1 MQPRKSRKAM
11 KNIFIMCLLVLVGEA
26 LMAQNSVANQKTKN
40 SSKGGTFVAG
50 NALISTKIKPDVPGY
65 GGNVY
70 VRTKFYINPDNKPIA
85 EFAGVPYA
93 QICLI
98 IDGKDTVRLTCDA
111 LGNYFWKTDK
121 TPKTLEYHI
130 ITAGFE
136 KCIIPHVDQLK
147 DANWK
152 NIRFVCKKHDPP
164 LNKVNISANK
174 VEVTTI
180 QGDIITYPVKNA
192 FKTIEGDFV
201 GNLLRKLP
209 GFAMENGFLTL
220 NGQPIH
226 YIELDDYK
234 QYDEFAKLTEANIKR
249 RVEQEKE
256 AQKKGET
263 Q

>member
-1 MQPRKSRKAM
+1 MVISGCFWLFWA
-11 KNIFIMCLLVLVGEA
+11 
-26 LMAQNSVANQKTKN
+26 
-40 SSKGGTFVAG
+40 SKY
-50 NALISTKIKPDVPGY
+50 N
-65 GGNVY
+65 N
-70 VRTKFYINPDNKPIA
+70 
-85 EFAGVPYA
+85 
-93 QICLI
+93 
-98 IDGKDTVRLTCDA
+98 
-111 LGNYFWKTDK
+111 
-121 TPKTLEYHI
+121 
-130 ITAGFE
+130 
-136 KCIIPHVDQLK
+136 CIIPHVDQLK

-152 NIRFVCKKHDPP
+152 NIKFVCKKHDPP

-234 QYDEFAKLTEANIKR
+234 QYDEFTKFTDAYIKQI
-249 RVEQEKE
+249 VEQDNEI
-256 AQKKGET
+256 QKKE
-263 Q
+263 